1 MYLLGSSRTHTHT
14 HSPPAKLSFH
24 TFSAPA
30 RAGIPWVPV
39 TVSSVW
45 CPWARHYPSSLSGGS
60 RVWWLYRHLPLS
72 VCFAE
77 KLNTVLKHTHTYETT
92 RRGLSCQ
99 ILLLLSPASS
109 KQVPLFRWCCCL
121 LTICAQFWD
130 SQSQE
135 CWTGLAKNL
144 AELVPV
150 CALGNRACCLW
161 LWAAPVQQRGGE
173 GHNPAGKGHC
183 WEPKELKSHWW
194 HASYK
199 N

>member
-1 MYLLGSSRTHTHT
+1 MNVFIRQFKDT
-14 HSPPAKLSFH
+14 H
-24 TFSAPA
+24 TFSTSQTEFSHLLCTCQGWNSLGTSDSVLCLMPLGQALSQL
-30 RAGIPWVPV
+30 PV
-39 TVSSVW
+39 
-45 CPWARHYPSSLSGGS
+45 RGS

-99 ILLLLSPASS
+99 IFLLLSPASS

-135 CWTGLAKNL
+135 CQTGLAKNS

-150 CALGNRACCLW
+150 CALGNRARCVW